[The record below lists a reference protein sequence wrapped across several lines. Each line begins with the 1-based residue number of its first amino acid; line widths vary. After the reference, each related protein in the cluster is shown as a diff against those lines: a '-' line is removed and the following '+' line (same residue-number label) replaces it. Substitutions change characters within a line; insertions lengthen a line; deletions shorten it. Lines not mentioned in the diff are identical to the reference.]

1 MALATSVDYTDH
13 AVCHIKIVFQIL
25 FNNLKYFFENIK
37 INGIV
42 LTTIVRTELALEDV

>member
-1 MALATSVDYTDH
+1 MTLATSVDYADH
-13 AVCHIKIVFQIL
+13 AVCHIVFQIL

-42 LTTIVRTELALEDV
+42 LTTIVPTELALEDV